1 MPGLKHDTPIYRTQE
16 IRALESRAAGA
27 PDKPQLMERAGL
39 AAAELA
45 RELAGSSGKRVVV
58 FAGPGNNGGDAFVLA
73 RHLKRWWFN
82 VVVSFAGERGKLP
95 PDAAAAL
102 DACLAAGGQTT
113 PDLPPPGPCGLVVDG
128 LFGIG
133 LQRDVSG
140 VYAERIQWINAA
152 ADQAPVLALDV
163 PSGLES
169 DSGRVLGHAVRAT
182 HTITFIALKPG
193 LLTLEGPEHCGA
205 LHVAT
210 LDLDPRALLEPA
222 GHVIG
227 QDAIAAALPRRRLNT
242 HKGDYGS
249 VGIIG
254 GASGMAGAAV
264 LAGRA
269 ALKLGAG
276 RVYVGFSAADVP
288 AFDPVQPELMF
299 RRADEVLALDH
310 VTCLA
315 VGPGLGQAQGAKAH
329 LESALAKAVPLVLD
343 ADALNMIGADD
354 TLARALANRSTPTVL
369 TPHPAE
375 AARLLHTT
383 TASVQHDRL
392 GAAARLAASLRAHVV
407 LKGAGSVCARAD
419 GHWAVNTSG
428 NPGMASAGMG
438 DVLTGL
444 AAALLAQG
452 ARAEDAL
459 EAAVYLHGAAADAL
473 VEKGLGPVGLVAGEL
488 IDAARE
494 IVATLTTARARS

>member
-1 MPGLKHDTPIYRTQE
+1 MLKHDTPIYRTQE
-16 IRALESRAAGA
+16 IRTLEARAMAA

-45 RELAGSSGKRVVV
+45 RELAADSGKRVVI

-73 RHLKRWWFN
+73 RHLKCWWFN
-82 VVVSFAGERGKLP
+82 VFVSFSGERAKLP
-95 PDAAAAL
+95 PDAAAAFE
-102 DACLAAGGQTT
+102 AWHEAGGETRAE
-113 PDLPPPGPCGLVVDG
+113 LPSPGACGLVVDG

-133 LQRDVSG
+133 LQRDVAG
-140 VYAERIQWINAA
+140 GYAERIAWINAA
-152 ADQAPVLALDV
+152 GAHAPVLALDL

-169 DSGRVLGHAVRAT
+169 DSGRVLGCAVRAT
-182 HTITFIALKPG
+182 HTITFIAMKPG
-193 LLTLEGPEHCGA
+193 LATLEGPEHCGA
-205 LHVAT
+205 IDVAT
-210 LDLDPRALLEPA
+210 LDVDARALLEPT

-227 QDAIAAALPRRRLNT
+227 REAIAIALPPRRLNT

-249 VGIIG
+249 VGVIG

-276 RVYVGFSAADVP
+276 RVYVGFESREVP

-299 RRADEVLALDH
+299 RRADDVLAMDH
-310 VTCLA
+310 MTCLA
-315 VGPGLGQAQGAKAH
+315 VGPGLGQTDEAKALLH
-329 LESALAKAVPLVLD
+329 AALTRRLPLVLD
-343 ADALNMIGADD
+343 ADALNLIAADE
-354 TLARALANRSTPTVL
+354 TLAHALAGRSAPAVL

-383 TASVQHDRL
+383 TAEVQHDRL
-392 GAAARLAASLRAHVV
+392 DAATRLAISLRANVV
-407 LKGAGSVCARAD
+407 LKGAGSVCTRPDAR
-419 GHWAVNTSG
+419 WAINTSG

-438 DVLTGL
+438 DVLTGII
-444 AAALLAQG
+444 AALLAQG
-452 ARAEDAL
+452 AAADDAL

-473 VEKGLGPVGLVAGEL
+473 VERGCGPVGLVAGEL

-494 IVATLTTARARS
+494 IVANSTRTHAR

>member
-1 MPGLKHDTPIYRTQE
+1 MHELKHDTPIYRTAE
-16 IRALESRAAGA
+16 IRALEARAAAA

-45 RELAGSSGKRVVV
+45 RELAGDSGKRIVV

-73 RHLKRWWFN
+73 RHLKQWWFDAS
-82 VVVSFAGERGKLP
+82 VSFSGDQGKLP
-95 PDAAAAL
+95 PDAAAAFE
-102 DACLAAGGQTT
+102 AWSEAGGETT
-113 PDLPPPGPCGLVVDG
+113 PDLPKPGPCGLIVDG

-140 VYAERIQWINAA
+140 AYAERIAWINEAA
-152 ADQAPVLALDV
+152 GRCRVLALDS

-169 DSGRVLGHAVRAT
+169 DTGRVLGCAVQAT

-193 LLTLEGPEHCGA
+193 LLTLEGPEHCGR
-205 LHVAT
+205 LHLAR
-210 LDLDPRALLEPA
+210 LDLDARALLEPA

-227 QDAIAAALPRRRLNT
+227 ADAIPAALPRRRLNT

-249 VGIIG
+249 VGVIG
-254 GASGMAGAAV
+254 GANGMAGAAV

-276 RVYVGFSAADVP
+276 RVYVGFAGPDVP
-288 AFDPVQPELMF
+288 AYDMVQPELML
-299 RRADEVLALDH
+299 RAAGEVLALDH
-310 VTCLA
+310 LTCLA
-315 VGPGLGQAQGAKAH
+315 VGPGLGMAQDAKAH
-329 LESALAKAVPLVLD
+329 LRAALAKPVALVLD
-343 ADALNMIGADD
+343 ADALNLIAADEA
-354 TLARALANRSTPTVL
+354 LAAALANRGTPALL

-383 TASVQHDRL
+383 TAQVQHDRL
-392 GAAARLAASLRAHVV
+392 KAATRLAASFRAHVV
-407 LKGAGSVCARAD
+407 LKGAGSICAAPD
-419 GHWAVNTSG
+419 GRWAINTSG

-444 AAALLAQG
+444 TAALLAQG
-452 ARAEDAL
+452 CAPDCAL

-473 VEKGLGPVGLVAGEL
+473 VREGCGPAGLVAGEL
-488 IDAARE
+488 IDAARKL
-494 IVATLTTARARS
+494 VNAAARSGPS

>member
-1 MPGLKHDTPIYRTQE
+1 MHDLKHDTPVYRTSE
-16 IRALESRAAGA
+16 IRTLEAGAAAA
-27 PDKPQLMERAGL
+27 PDKPQLMERAGF

-45 RELAGSSGKRVVV
+45 RELAGASGKRVVV

-73 RHLKRWWFN
+73 RHLKHGWFN
-82 VVVSFAGERGKLP
+82 VVVSFNGDRAKLP
-95 PDAAAAL
+95 PDAAAAF
-102 DACLAAGGQTT
+102 DAWLAEGGETT
-113 PDLPPPGPCGLVVDG
+113 PDLPRPGPCSLVVDG

-133 LQRDVSG
+133 LQRDVTG
-140 VYAERIQWINAA
+140 AYAERIAWINAA
-152 ADQAPVLALDV
+152 ANGTPVLALDL

-169 DSGRVLGHAVRAT
+169 DSGRVLGCAVRAT

-193 LLTLEGPEHCGA
+193 LLTLEGPEHCGTI
-205 LHVAT
+205 HVAT
-210 LDLDPRALLEPA
+210 LDLDTRALLDA
-222 GHVIG
+222 SGHVIG
-227 QDAIAAALPRRRLNT
+227 HDAIARALPRRRLNT

-254 GASGMAGAAV
+254 GATGMAGAAV

-276 RVYVGFSAADVP
+276 RVYVGFAGEDVP
-288 AFDPVQPELMF
+288 AFDPLQPELMF
-299 RRADEVLALDH
+299 RRAEDVLALDH

-315 VGPGLGQAQGAKAH
+315 VGPGLGLAEQAGALLKA
-329 LESALAKAVPLVLD
+329 ALAKPLPLVLD
-343 ADALNMIGADD
+343 ADALNLIAADE
-354 TLARALANRSTPTVL
+354 TLARALASRSDPTVL

-375 AARLLHTT
+375 AARLLHAS
-383 TASVQHDRL
+383 TAEVQRDRL
-392 GAAARLAASLRAHVV
+392 DAAVRLAASLHANVV
-407 LKGAGSVCARAD
+407 LKGAGSICARPD
-419 GHWAVNTSG
+419 SRWAINTSG

-444 AAALLAQG
+444 TAALLAQG

-473 VEKGLGPVGLVAGEL
+473 VEKGCGPVGLVAGEL

-494 IVATLTTARARS
+494 IVANATKARARS